1 MSDTP
6 RTAAEAVNRMT
17 PAHRA
22 KIESTVPTE
31 VVGSFSTKTAG
42 EAVNQLSPKHRAKVE
57 QSTTAPTEAP
67 NRTA

>member
-6 RTAAEAVNRMT
+6 RTTAEAVNRMT

-22 KIESTVPTE
+22 KIEAAVPSE
-31 VVGSFSTKTAG
+31 VVGSFSTKTAR

-57 QSTTAPTEAP
+57 QATTAPIEAP